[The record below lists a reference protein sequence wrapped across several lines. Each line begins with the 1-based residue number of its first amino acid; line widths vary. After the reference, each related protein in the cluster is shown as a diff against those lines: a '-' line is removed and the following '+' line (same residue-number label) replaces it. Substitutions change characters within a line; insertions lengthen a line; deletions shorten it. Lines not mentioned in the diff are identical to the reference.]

1 MARDEYTEAVES
13 ILRDYYRKRWKLDH
27 ITSQVEKLNQD
38 IEEINARIQQDIYI
52 IKIPGLAGARY
63 DGAKVSGHKVEG
75 LDRCMVELEEKI
87 EKLKM
92 EMAEKAKKRDSLETK
107 KRALEEEIA
116 ETGVEFTFKIMT
128 ETEINVLEQRFIYR
142 RTFTGA
148 GRELKMDESTVRYWY
163 QEALSKLMEDLEI
176 A

>member
-63 DGAKVSGHKVEG
+63 DGVKVSEHKVEG
-75 LDRCMVELEEKI
+75 LDRCMIELEEKI

-92 EMAEKAKKRDSLETK
+92 EMAEKAKKRDSLEMK

-116 ETGVEFTFKIMT
+116 ETGVELVLQIMT
-128 ETEINVLEQRFIYR
+128 ETEQQVLDQKFIYMR
-142 RTFTGA
+142 NFTGI
-148 GRELKMDESTVRYWY
+148 GRELNMTEGAIRYWY
-163 QEALSKLMEDLEI
+163 QKALERFIDRI